1 MKIWTIARNTFSS
14 IVRDRIIIVMLCGFA
29 CIVLLMSTPLWVARL
44 ATTAEN
50 KEAMQATVL
59 TMVSA
64 AIGFVSSC
72 GSLLAAWA
80 AADSV
85 ASEMKSGTILA
96 VMARPVRRWE
106 FLVGKF
112 LGVMLMMLVYTAG
125 MLGLSY
131 LLVWLGAERLQV
143 SPWILIVYPLVRYA
157 LYAAIAILFVMFMHP
172 VLAVGAT
179 IFVSILSSIVTA
191 AVKNPAPFFGH
202 AFVKIC
208 KVVYFA
214 LPSFELMSED
224 KFVSLTKASL
234 SGTTALEHLTA
245 LGYGL
250 DYVFVFFLLAAWFFH
265 SRNLKRD

>member
-1 MKIWTIARNTFSS
+1 MKIWTIALNTLSS
-14 IVRDRIIIVMLCGFA
+14 IVRNRIIILMLCGFA

-44 ATTAEN
+44 ATTPEN
-50 KEAMQATVL
+50 KEAMQTTVL
-59 TMVSA
+59 AMVSA
-64 AIGFVSSC
+64 AIGFVSAC

-112 LGVMLMMLVYTAG
+112 LGVMLMMLVYTIG
-125 MLGLSY
+125 MTALSY

-143 SPWILIVYPLVRYA
+143 SPWILIVYPMVRYA

-172 VLAVGAT
+172 VLAVGAAM
-179 IFVSILSSIVTA
+179 FLSILSSIVTGA
-191 AVKNPAPFFGH
+191 IKSPAPFFGH
-202 AFVKIC
+202 AFVKVC
-208 KVVYFA
+208 KVIYYG
-214 LPSFELMSED
+214 LPSFELLSED
-224 KFVSLTKASL
+224 KFLALTKASL
-234 SGTTALEHLTA
+234 TGTSAVEHLTA

-250 DYVFVFFLLAAWFFH
+250 DYAFVFFLLAVWSFH

>member
-1 MKIWTIARNTFSS
+1 MKVWTIARNTFSS
-14 IVRDRIIIVMLCGFA
+14 IVRDRIIIVMLCGFV

-44 ATTAEN
+44 VTTSEN
-50 KEAMQATVL
+50 KDAMQATVL

-72 GSLLAAWA
+72 GSLLAVWA

-106 FLVGKF
+106 FLIGKF
-112 LGVMLMMLVYTAG
+112 LGVMLMMLVYTVG
-125 MLGLSY
+125 MVGLSY
-131 LLVWLGAERLQV
+131 LLAWLGAERFQV
-143 SPWILIVYPLVRYA
+143 SPWILIVYPMVRYA
-157 LYAAIAILFVMFMHP
+157 LYAAIAVLFVMFMHP

-179 IFVSILSSIVTA
+179 IFLSILSSIVTA
-191 AVKNPAPFFGH
+191 AVKSPAPFFGQ
-202 AFVKIC
+202 AFVKFC
-208 KVVYFA
+208 KVVYYG
-214 LPSFELMSED
+214 LPSFGIISED
-224 KFVSLTKASL
+224 KFLALTKSSLT
-234 SGTTALEHLTA
+234 GTSAVEHLTA

-250 DYVFVFFLLAAWFFH
+250 DYALVFFLLAVWSFH